1 VTVREKA
8 PTILTA
14 EGARRITARI
24 RDALSVADDL
34 LVQAYEGLAWEA
46 LGHDSWA
53 AYCAAE
59 LPELRMVKLRAP
71 ERRARVH
78 ALRDAGASIPEI
90 VAATGSSLGTVH
102 RDLTPTTPAPFQME
116 SPRRVSGYRAA
127 VELVTAQGAAGL
139 TCIELCE
146 RTGWR
151 GGQATGALSKAHSR
165 GLIRPAGTFRDGC
178 TVYVSSENRIPA

>member
-46 LGHDSWA
+46 LGHASWA

-71 ERRARVH
+71 ERKARAR
-78 ALRDAGASIPEI
+78 ALRDAGASLPDI
-90 VAATGSSLGTVH
+90 VAATGSSLGTAH
-102 RDLTPTTPAPFQME
+102 RDVTPAKAPQPFQME
-116 SPRRVSGYRAA
+116 SPRHVSGYRAA
-127 VELVTAQGAAGL
+127 ADLVTAAGADGL
-139 TCIELCE
+139 TCIELCD
-146 RTGWR
+146 RAGWR
-151 GGQATGALSKAHSR
+151 QGQASGALSKAHRR
-165 GLIRPAGTFRDGC
+165 GLITPTGTFRDGC
-178 TVYVSSENRIPA
+178 GVYVA